1 MNPNKPWSLIIDGM
15 DQAKHNLPHFNTS
28 TKVKSIQLV
37 HCFVEIVT
45 TSQSI
50 NELNYFPNCDTLQAR
65 QPFGNY
71 SVLLYLYF
79 TVIIFLIRLLCVTYR
94 FRTTLTKNK
103 QQFETH
109 GFGCVSQQNIHVL
122 NIILECFRILNA
134 SVIGSSLRK
143 KLTLRKHRCRVV
155 PHKHQR
161 CTRSHWHNSHR
172 TSMYLHKDLA
182 DATRCEHQ
190 FIIRCFDIIAFHCY
204 TFSSGRR
211 RCMEIKNASHR
222 CSCQPETR
230 SPCVSWFMRVP
241 PWF

>member
-1 MNPNKPWSLIIDGM
+1 MKARVNPNKCWSLIIDGM

-37 HCFVEIVT
+37 H
-45 TSQSI
+45 
-50 NELNYFPNCDTLQAR
+50 
-65 QPFGNY
+65 
-71 SVLLYLYF
+71 
-79 TVIIFLIRLLCVTYR
+79 
-94 FRTTLTKNK
+94 
-103 QQFETH
+103 
-109 GFGCVSQQNIHVL
+109 VL

-143 KLTLRKHRCRVV
+143 KLTFRKHRCRVV

-190 FIIRCFDIIAFHCY
+190 FIIRCFDIIAFHCS

-211 RCMEIKNASHR
+211 RYMEIKNASHR